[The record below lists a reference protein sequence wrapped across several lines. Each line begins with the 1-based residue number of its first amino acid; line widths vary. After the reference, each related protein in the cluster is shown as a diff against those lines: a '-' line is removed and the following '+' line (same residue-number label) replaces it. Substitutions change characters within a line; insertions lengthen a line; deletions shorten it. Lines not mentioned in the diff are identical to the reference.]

1 MLLILKILGR
11 LFALQQFQISTS
23 ANLLFLECV
32 VTILVPLPVCF
43 LLKNKVQNTLS
54 YPTYYMTTYC
64 IQNTE
69 VQYLQQQNQVPS
81 LEKFLYEKFL

>member
-1 MLLILKILGR
+1 MP
-11 LFALQQFQISTS
+11 
-23 ANLLFLECV
+23 N
-32 VTILVPLPVCF
+32 
-43 LLKNKVQNTLS
+43 
-54 YPTYYMTTYC
+54 MTTYC